1 MLLEYPATGGC
12 IPYYKFRTLKLLRYV
27 TPMDQF
33 VLACECIFVL
43 FLLYY
48 SIEEI
53 IEISKHKMEYFKDFW
68 NIVDV
73 LVVLMGIVCVA
84 FNVYRTLE
92 VGNLLKNLLDNQD
105 KYANFDTLGYWQE
118 TFNDFIAVAV
128 FVAWIKVFKYI
139 SFNKTMTQLQSTL
152 ARCAKDIAGFA
163 VMFFII
169 FCAYAQWGYLIFGT
183 QVRDF
188 STYMNSM

>member
-1 MLLEYPATGGC
+1 MVFEYPATGGC
-12 IPYYKFRTLKLLRYV
+12 IPYFKFRTLKLLRYV
-27 TPMDQF
+27 TPMDRF
-33 VLACECIFVL
+33 VMGIEFIFVL

-53 IEISKHKMEYFKDFW
+53 IEIQKHKMEYFKDFW
-68 NIVDV
+68 NIVDI

-92 VGNLLKNLLDNQD
+92 VNTLIQDLLSNDT

-128 FVAWIKVFKYI
+128 FVAWIKVCIITIIQKSLHLVFLL
-139 SFNKTMTQLQSTL
+139 NKCELY
-152 ARCAKDIAGFA
+152 C
-163 VMFFII
+163 V
-169 FCAYAQWGYLIFGT
+169 LIRF
-183 QVRDF
+183 V
-188 STYMNSM
+188 